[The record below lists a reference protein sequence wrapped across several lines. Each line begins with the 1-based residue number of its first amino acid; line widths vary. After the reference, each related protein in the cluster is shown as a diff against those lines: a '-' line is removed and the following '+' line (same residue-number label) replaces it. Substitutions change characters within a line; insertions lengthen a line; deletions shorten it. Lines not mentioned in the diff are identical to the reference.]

1 MPILLAPSGTENRE
15 VVRALSLGDEV
26 ALADTTGTPFAIL
39 HVEDKFGYDKGAFAQ
54 GTYGTTDPK
63 HPNVADIASAGEIA
77 LGGKIDVLRRLPHP
91 TGAFEMTP
99 AETREAFARRGWHD
113 VAAYQCRNPPHTA
126 HEYLQRLSLEREDV
140 EALFIQP
147 VVGRLK
153 KGDYRP
159 DIILRAYQALVEH
172 YHSHDRVMLGALSI
186 TMRYAG
192 PKAALFLA
200 IVRKNYGCSR
210 FIVGRDL
217 AGVGSYY
224 DPYAAHRIF
233 DEFPIA
239 DLLPLRYEE
248 TFYCRTCGWM
258 ATKKTC
264 GHPASDRID
273 TSQSR
278 IRKALAEGQ
287 PLPPE
292 LLRPEVAAIL
302 REPNVLLDQ

>member
-1 MPILLAPSGTENRE
+1 
-15 VVRALSLGDEV
+15 
-26 ALADTTGTPFAIL
+26 
-39 HVEDKFGYDKGAFAQ
+39 
-54 GTYGTTDPK
+54 
-63 HPNVADIASAGEIA
+63 
-77 LGGKIDVLRRLPHP
+77 
-91 TGAFEMTP
+91 
-99 AETREAFARRGWHD
+99 
-113 VAAYQCRNPPHTA
+113 
-126 HEYLQRLSLEREDV
+126 
-140 EALFIQP
+140 
-147 VVGRLK
+147 
-153 KGDYRP
+153 
-159 DIILRAYQALVEH
+159 
-172 YHSHDRVMLGALSI
+172 
-186 TMRYAG
+186 MRYAG